1 MWGAD
6 QRVLAHMIM
15 TVKVP
20 TVVKLV
26 EKLNDEGKC
35 CVIGFQATGE
45 AGNQDVSQ
53 SNAQEDDTDEIN
65 STAASSFTRIHS
77 CLQCVLSCPCS
88 FSGDQ
93 HATFQLKSQIV
104 KTRSIPPPDGKII
117 FYPSS
122 DGKIIVK

>member
-15 TVKVP
+15 TV
-20 TVVKLV
+20 
-26 EKLNDEGKC
+26 N
-35 CVIGFQATGE
+35 GE

-77 CLQCVLSCPCS
+77 CLQCVLSCPWS

-104 KTRSIPPPDGKII
+104 KTRSIPPPDGSTS
-117 FYPSS
+117 P
-122 DGKIIVK
+122 GVTAEIVKH